1 MLEIKKENEIIDVQ
15 NNNNNNN
22 RADVH
27 RCMESLMLLL
37 GTSPL
42 HPVPIWL
49 RSICGRFLS
58 KILLRPNGVA
68 TVIEFTVGD
77 VENGICLYLGFFY
90 TI

>member
-1 MLEIKKENEIIDVQ
+1 
-15 NNNNNNN
+15 
-22 RADVH
+22 
-27 RCMESLMLLL
+27 MLLL

-49 RSICGRFLS
+49 RSICGRVLS

-77 VENGICLYLGFFY
+77 VENGICLHIY
-90 TI
+90 I